1 MKKNRIKTLAGDGV
15 TIEMSPYYRRRLI
28 FRHKDERAGVSRS
41 LVRRPFVRAVLVD
54 FKRRKDHTHAHLHLA
69 GDLGGSKVPQQHGP
83 WTAIWVVRPEADP
96 HRAGPRWRRLST
108 LAPEREGS
116 SSRLIGVECR
126 AK

>member
-28 FRHKDERAGVSRS
+28 FRHKDDERAGVSRS

-83 WTAIWVVRPEADP
+83 WTAIGVVRSETAPP
-96 HRAGPRWRRLST
+96 HKFSRVSIERAIDGEGFQLWRLSGK
-108 LAPEREGS
+108 AEP
-116 SSRLIGVECR
+116 
-126 AK
+126 AA